1 MSGTTPATAAHAPA
15 GRPFT
20 AIVGVTFRSL
30 LSRRRSLLVLLFVL
44 IPIALALF
52 IRAVGVPESPNDIA
66 NAVLDSFVTVVVLPL
81 VALLFGTA
89 TLGSEI
95 DDGTIV
101 YLLAKPIPRWEILA
115 AKLLVAEVATLAL
128 VVPSTLL
135 TGVILLAGTSGDM
148 TIAYAYT
155 VGVAVGAVVYVAI
168 FVAMSVVTSR
178 ALVLGLA
185 YILIW
190 EGFLASLFAGTK
202 NLSVRE
208 YSVSIAQAIAGQD
221 LASTTPIAVEVAVPL
236 SIVVTVVAIA
246 IAIRRLGSFEVKEPG

>member
-1 MSGTTPATAAHAPA
+1 MGPGPGAAPAPVRRSA
-15 GRPFT
+15 GRPFGP
-20 AIVGVTFRSL
+20 IVGVTFRSL

-52 IRAVGVPESPNDIA
+52 IRTVAIPESPNDIA
-66 NAVLDSFVTVVVLPL
+66 NTALDTFVVAVVLPL

-115 AKLLVAEVATLAL
+115 AKLLVAEAATLAL

-135 TGVILLAGTSGDM
+135 TGAILLGGTSGDM

-155 VGVAVGAVVYVAI
+155 IGVAVGAVVYVAI

-178 ALVLGLA
+178 ALVLGLG

-208 YSVSIAQAIAGQD
+208 YTLSIAHAVAGID
-221 LASTTPIAVEVAVPL
+221 LSSAAPIAVEVAVPM
-236 SIVVTVVAIA
+236 SIFVTVVAVI
-246 IAIRRLGSFEVKEPG
+246 IAIRRLASFEV

>member
-1 MSGTTPATAAHAPA
+1 MT
-15 GRPFT
+15 GRPFGT
-20 AIVGVTFRSL
+20 IVGVTFRSL

-44 IPIALALF
+44 IPIGLALF
-52 IRAVGVPESPNDIA
+52 IRAVAVPEAPDDIA
-66 NAVLDSFVTVVVLPL
+66 NTALDTFVVRVILPL

-115 AKLLVAEVATLAL
+115 AKLLVAEAATLAL

-148 TIAYAYT
+148 AIAYAYS

-178 ALVLGLA
+178 ALVLGLG

-190 EGFLASLFAGTK
+190 EGFLASLFAGTR

-208 YSVSIAQAIAGQD
+208 YALSIAQAFAGQD
-221 LASTTPIAVEVAVPL
+221 LSSSAPIALEVAVL
-236 SIVVTVVAIA
+236 MSIVVSVVAVI
-246 IAIRRLGSFEVKEPG
+246 IAIRRLASFEVKESG